1 MFFSFVKT
9 FNAFAT
15 HEKKEVYSQIPW
27 NGERDIIYFIFLNHR
42 VWNGNLKH
50 FSTMH
55 PSFLNLH
62 PFTFPP
68 PLTFLYFT
76 LCLLFSKYRN
86 EPLVT
91 LPLTTVPLNILIS
104 TAKNCAELHK
114 CAERISGV
122 YSIDPDGSGPFE
134 VYCDQTT
141 AGGGWTVFQRRLDGC
156 LDFNRDWADYKHGFG
171 NFLIGEYW
179 LGLDKIYRL
188 TQNETENRLRV
199 DLGRVKN
206 KAVYT
211 EYSWFGI
218 GDEKANYQLNLGNIA
233 SESIS
238 FLKAIMI
245 TAATTTSSITS
256 IRGTCISPKR
266 LYCASLLNKSFILQH
281 SSRYE
286 PIRKFIEHE
295 RCVRVAR
302 FKAECNSSF
311 TIDIVILELILILI
325 TIPSP
330 YIWFKWYHNLLLVS
344 LSPSLSS

>member
-1 MFFSFVKT
+1 MKSLKITNILLLVSLFALIQSLATTSTSPMDYKDRPRNCLKRGKRISLWLFRQRMVFSFVKT
-9 FNAFAT
+9 LNAFAA

-27 NGERDIIYFIFLNHR
+27 NGERDIIYLIFLNHR

-122 YSIDPDGSGPFE
+122 YSIDPDGSGPFK

-171 NFLIGEYW
+171 NFLLENIGSNW
-179 LGLDKIYRL
+179 TR
-188 TQNETENRLRV
+188 
-199 DLGRVKN
+199 
-206 KAVYT
+206 
-211 EYSWFGI
+211 
-218 GDEKANYQLNLGNIA
+218 
-233 SESIS
+233 
-238 FLKAIMI
+238 
-245 TAATTTSSITS
+245 
-256 IRGTCISPKR
+256 
-266 LYCASLLNKSFILQH
+266 FI
-281 SSRYE
+281 
-286 PIRKFIEHE
+286 
-295 RCVRVAR
+295 V
-302 FKAECNSSF
+302 
-311 TIDIVILELILILI
+311 
-325 TIPSP
+325 
-330 YIWFKWYHNLLLVS
+330 
-344 LSPSLSS
+344 